1 MFTADRPTSTPCPVA
16 PLAHEAARLIR
27 SLHRHDGV
35 SPHRY
40 DAATSRLSHMER
52 TACDLPARSQEGL
65 FYQACIAYGAVEAV
79 HSWVPDE
86 DKAAAWTMRA
96 QVEGAA
102 LSLARALTVPS
113 LRELTDY
120 YLPGEVAMQVA
131 A

>member
-16 PLAHEAARLIR
+16 PLAHEASRLIR

-35 SPHRY
+35 SPHLY
-40 DAATSRLSHMER
+40 AAAIGRLSNMER
-52 TACDLPARSQEGL
+52 VACDLPAQSQEGL

-79 HSWVPDE
+79 HSWVSEE

-96 QVEGAA
+96 QAEGAA

-120 YLPGEVAMQVA
+120 YLPSAVALKVA